1 MDCSDLF
8 GRTAC
13 CFGICGAAQAM
24 QTAME
29 EALGWFFQLKCGV
42 FPDFENIRCVQ
53 ILRFFEDLEIQ
64 KWRNFMKAPGSEC
77 PGCKACFRSD
87 QYATAWPPR
96 YHQCCWLKSGSTSW
110 KCRLAKKR
118 GNIILFESWVDS
130 GVSAIVFL
138 AVAVFSVGKT
148 GQKSPQW
155 SVEILVV
162 ETYSSTSKLMS
173 GRRTR

>member
-53 ILRFFEDLEIQ
+53 ILRFFEDSEIQ

-77 PGCKACFRSD
+77 PRSN

-110 KCRLAKKR
+110 KCRLAKKN
-118 GNIILFESWVDS
+118 GEHHPI
-130 GVSAIVFL
+130 GVLSRPFWCFCHGFPSSCCFL
-138 AVAVFSVGKT
+138 RSFFVTKRRAKNH
-148 GQKSPQW
+148 PQMVHHGDAGGW
-155 SVEILVV
+155 
-162 ETYSSTSKLMS
+162 
-173 GRRTR
+173 RP